1 MIIVALK
8 ITVIKIMLM
17 ATVVINNDSNN
28 IMNSDIDND
37 DNDDSKQ

>member
-17 ATVVINNDSNN
+17 ATVVINNYSNN
-28 IMNSDIDND
+28 IVNSDIDND